1 MIINNLKSW
10 IKENENKI
18 NNLFLYSLKNP
29 MKITEMYKNID
40 ANGTGQ
46 SYRDLKNFLNS
57 SHSDA
62 DLTSIEVQIDTSESE
77 GIIFFEYKYNKNESY
92 FYSLGKKQVNNFSK
106 EEFFKY
112 LDTGLDQAL
121 EKDNWIET
129 FGNRYVTMLSKNEL
143 GLLYSDEKVI
153 WEKTVKTNFEK
164 EYEKFQSQPTEW
176 NGGISKLLD
185 LLLNDQLKSLES
197 YEPLTDITSARFEKI
212 KLKSFICKA
221 PDIDKRIPQEKRTS
235 VPDICVYIYAIIN
248 VPENDSLDTITTMQI
263 NDWITNNISLI
274 DLNSIFEFLTSFP
287 FNYVN
292 NNFCIITTQ
301 IIGMNEE
308 DFDKY
313 ENEKYFT
320 KENIKIKY
328 NKFFSILLS
337 VLMSVLGTS
346 NKLEKKNFVEVLKKK
361 NATKIKFPKID
372 DNFEDLPI
380 DFVLK
385 CNKLVCALL
394 SKISKNNLNYDFKL
408 IKPEFYLIDLCSDFA
423 QYKSLV
429 KSIKINFDILNQV
442 PEENFISMKDVY
454 YFIYDHLVVYK

>member
-1 MIINNLKSW
+1 MVVNFLKSW

-18 NNLFLYSLKNP
+18 NNLFLYSFKNP
-29 MKITEMYKNID
+29 MKITEMYKDID

-46 SYRDLKNFLNS
+46 SYRDLKKFLS
-57 SHSDA
+57 SSYSDI
-62 DLTSIEVQIDTSESE
+62 DLTSIEVQIDTSENE
-77 GIIFFEYKYNKNESY
+77 GIIFFEYKYNENESY

-164 EYEKFQSQPTEW
+164 EYKKFQSQPTEW

-185 LLLNDQLKSLES
+185 LLLNDQLRSLES
-197 YEPLTDITSARFEKI
+197 YEPLTDITDNRFEKI
-212 KLKSFICKA
+212 KLKSFICEA
-221 PDIDKRIPQEKRTS
+221 LEIEQRIPQEKRTS

-263 NDWITNNISLI
+263 NEWITNNLELI
-274 DLNSIFEFLTSFP
+274 DINSIFEFLTSFP
-287 FNYVN
+287 FNFVN
-292 NNFCIITTQ
+292 NNFCIITTE

-313 ENEKYFT
+313 ENEKNLT
-320 KENIKIKY
+320 KKNIQIIDDKV
-328 NKFFSILLS
+328 FSID
-337 VLMSVLGTS
+337 
-346 NKLEKKNFVEVLKKK
+346 KLEKKNFVEVLKKK
-361 NATKIKFPKID
+361 NTTKIKFPKND
-372 DNFEDLPI
+372 DYFEDLPI
-380 DFVLK
+380 DFILK
-385 CNKLVCALL
+385 CNRLVCALL
-394 SKISKNNLNYDFKL
+394 SHLSKNNLNYDFEL
-408 IKPEFYLIDLCSDFA
+408 IKPEFYLIDLCSDFI

-429 KSIKINFDILNQV
+429 KSVKVNFDILNEV
-442 PEENFISMKDVY
+442 PEENFVSMKDVY
-454 YFIYDHLVVYK
+454 YYVYNHLI

>member
-1 MIINNLKSW
+1 MVINNLKSW

-18 NNLFLYSLKNP
+18 NNLFLYSFKNP
-29 MKITEMYKNID
+29 MKITEMYKDID

-46 SYRDLKNFLNS
+46 SYRDLKKFLNS
-57 SHSDA
+57 SHSDV

-77 GIIFFEYKYNKNESY
+77 GIIFFEYKFNENESY

-164 EYEKFQSQPTEW
+164 EYKKFQSQPTEW

-185 LLLNDQLKSLES
+185 LFLKDHLKSLES

-212 KLKSFICKA
+212 KLKSFICEA
-221 PDIDKRIPQEKRTS
+221 PEIEQRIPQEKRTS
-235 VPDICVYIYAIIN
+235 VPDICIYIYAIIN

-263 NDWITNNISLI
+263 NDWITNNIKLI
-274 DLNSIFEFLTSFP
+274 DINSIFEFLTSFP
-287 FNYVN
+287 FNFVK
-292 NNFCIITTQ
+292 NNFCIITTEV
-301 IIGMNEE
+301 IGLNKE

-313 ENEKYFT
+313 ENKKNLI
-320 KENIKIKY
+320 KENIKIKDDTT
-328 NKFFSILLS
+328 FPID
-337 VLMSVLGTS
+337 
-346 NKLEKKNFVEVLKKK
+346 KLAKKNFVELLKKK
-361 NATKIKFPKID
+361 NITKIPFPKKD
-372 DNFEDLPI
+372 YSFEDLPI
-380 DFVLK
+380 DFVKK

-394 SKISKNNLNYDFKL
+394 IKISKNNLNYDFEL
-408 IKPEFYLIDLCSDFA
+408 IKPEFYLIDLCSDFT

-429 KSIKINFDILNQV
+429 KSIKVNFDILNEV
-442 PEENFISMKDVY
+442 PEENFLSMKDVY
-454 YFIYDHLVVYK
+454 YYIYNHLI

>member
-1 MIINNLKSW
+1 MVVNFLKSW

-40 ANGTGQ
+40 ENGTGQ
-46 SYRDLKNFLNS
+46 TYRDLKKFLS
-57 SHSDA
+57 SSYSDI
-62 DLTSIEVQIDTSESE
+62 DLTSIEVQIDTSENE
-77 GIIFFEYKYNKNESY
+77 GIIFFEYKYNENESY

-112 LDTGLDQAL
+112 LDTGLNQAL

-263 NDWITNNISLI
+263 NEWITNNLELI
-274 DLNSIFEFLTSFP
+274 DINSIFEFLTSFP
-287 FNYVN
+287 FNFVN
-292 NNFCIITTQ
+292 NNFCIITTE

-308 DFDKY
+308 DFDKH
-313 ENEKYFT
+313 ENEKNLT
-320 KENIKIKY
+320 KKNIQIKDD
-328 NKFFSILLS
+328 KVFSID
-337 VLMSVLGTS
+337 
-346 NKLEKKNFVEVLKKK
+346 KLEKKNFVEVLKKK
-361 NATKIKFPKID
+361 NTTKIKFPKND
-372 DNFEDLPI
+372 DYFEDLPI
-380 DFVLK
+380 DFILK
-385 CNKLVCALL
+385 CNRLICALL
-394 SKISKNNLNYDFKL
+394 SHLSKNNLNYDFEL
-408 IKPEFYLIDLCSDFA
+408 IKPEFYLIDLCSDFI

-429 KSIKINFDILNQV
+429 KSVKVNFDILNEV
-442 PEENFISMKDVY
+442 PEENFVSMKDVY
-454 YFIYDHLVVYK
+454 YYIYNHLI

>member
-1 MIINNLKSW
+1 MVINFLKSW

-18 NNLFLYSLKNP
+18 NNLFLYSFNNP

-46 SYRDLKNFLNS
+46 SYKDLKKFLNS
-57 SHSDA
+57 PHSDI
-62 DLTSIEVQIDTSESE
+62 DLTSIEVQINTSESE
-77 GIIFFEYKYNKNESY
+77 GIIFFEYKYNENESY

-153 WEKTVKTNFEK
+153 WEKTVKTNFKK

-197 YEPLTDITSARFEKI
+197 YEPLTDITDNRFEKI
-212 KLKSFICKA
+212 KLKSFICEA
-221 PDIDKRIPQEKRTS
+221 LEIEQRIPQEKRTS

-248 VPENDSLDTITTMQI
+248 VPENDSLDTISTMQI
-263 NDWITNNISLI
+263 NEWITNNIELI
-274 DLNSIFEFLTSFP
+274 DINSIFEFLTSFP
-287 FNYVN
+287 FNFVN
-292 NNFCIITTQ
+292 NNFCIITTE
-301 IIGMNEE
+301 IIGMNKEE
-308 DFDKY
+308 FNKY
-313 ENEKYFT
+313 ENEKNLT
-320 KENIKIKY
+320 KKNIQIKDD
-328 NKFFSILLS
+328 KVFSID
-337 VLMSVLGTS
+337 
-346 NKLEKKNFVEVLKKK
+346 KLEKKNFVEVLKKK
-361 NATKIKFPKID
+361 NATKIKFPKND
-372 DNFEDLPI
+372 DYFEDLPI
-380 DFVLK
+380 DFIIK
-385 CNKLVCALL
+385 CNRLVCALL
-394 SKISKNNLNYDFKL
+394 SHLSKNNLNYDFEL
-408 IKPEFYLIDLCSDFA
+408 IKPEFYLIDLCSDFI

-429 KSIKINFDILNQV
+429 KSIKVNFDILNEV
-442 PEENFISMKDVY
+442 PEENFVSMKDVY
-454 YFIYDHLVVYK
+454 YYIYNHLI

>member
-1 MIINNLKSW
+1 MVINFLKSW

-46 SYRDLKNFLNS
+46 SYRDLKKFLS
-57 SHSDA
+57 SSYSDI

-129 FGNRYVTMLSKNEL
+129 FGNQYVTMLSKNEL

-153 WEKTVKTNFEK
+153 WEKRVKTNFKK
-164 EYEKFQSQPTEW
+164 EYEKFQFQPTEW

-197 YEPLTDITSARFEKI
+197 YEPLTDITDNRFEKI
-212 KLKSFICKA
+212 KLKSFICEA
-221 PDIDKRIPQEKRTS
+221 LEIEQRIPQEKRTS

-248 VPENDSLDTITTMQI
+248 VPENDSLDTISTMQI
-263 NDWITNNISLI
+263 NEWITNNIELI

-287 FNYVN
+287 FNFVN
-292 NNFCIITTQ
+292 NNFCIINTE
-301 IIGMNEE
+301 IIGINKEE
-308 DFDKY
+308 FNKY
-313 ENEKYFT
+313 ENEKNLT
-320 KENIKIKY
+320 KKNIQIKDD
-328 NKFFSILLS
+328 KVISID
-337 VLMSVLGTS
+337 
-346 NKLEKKNFVEVLKKK
+346 KLEKKNFVEVLKKK
-361 NATKIKFPKID
+361 NATKIKFPKND
-372 DNFEDLPI
+372 DYFEDLPI
-380 DFVLK
+380 DFIIK
-385 CNKLVCALL
+385 CNRLVCALL
-394 SKISKNNLNYDFKL
+394 SHLSKNNLNYDFEL
-408 IKPEFYLIDLCSDFA
+408 IKPEFYLIDLCSDFI

-429 KSIKINFDILNQV
+429 KSIKVNFDILNEV
-442 PEENFISMKDVY
+442 PEENFVSMKDVY
-454 YFIYDHLVVYK
+454 YYIYNHLI

>member
-1 MIINNLKSW
+1 MVINFLKSW

-46 SYRDLKNFLNS
+46 SYRDLKKFLS
-57 SHSDA
+57 SSYSDI

-112 LDTGLDQAL
+112 LDIGLDQAL

-185 LLLNDQLKSLES
+185 LLLNDQLKNLES
-197 YEPLTDITSARFEKI
+197 YESLTDITSARFEKI

-263 NDWITNNISLI
+263 NDWITNNIKLI
-274 DLNSIFEFLTSFP
+274 DINSIFEFLTSFP
-287 FNYVN
+287 FNFVK
-292 NNFCIITTQ
+292 NNFCIITTEV
-301 IIGMNEE
+301 IGLNKE

-313 ENEKYFT
+313 ENKKNLI
-320 KENIKIKY
+320 KENIKIKDDTT
-328 NKFFSILLS
+328 FPID
-337 VLMSVLGTS
+337 
-346 NKLEKKNFVEVLKKK
+346 KLEKKNFVELLKKK
-361 NATKIKFPKID
+361 NITKIQFSKKD
-372 DNFEDLPI
+372 YSFEDLPI
-380 DFVLK
+380 DFVKK

-394 SKISKNNLNYDFKL
+394 IKISKNNLNYDFEL
-408 IKPEFYLIDLCSDFA
+408 IKPEFYLIDLCSDFT

-429 KSIKINFDILNQV
+429 KSIKVNFDILNEV
-442 PEENFISMKDVY
+442 PEENFLSMKDVY
-454 YFIYDHLVVYK
+454 YYIYNHLI

>member
-1 MIINNLKSW
+1 MVVNFLKSW

-46 SYRDLKNFLNS
+46 SYRNLKKFLS
-57 SHSDA
+57 SSYSDI

-77 GIIFFEYKYNKNESY
+77 GIIFFEYKFNENESY

-112 LDTGLDQAL
+112 LDTGLKQAL

-129 FGNRYVTMLSKNEL
+129 FGHRYVTMLSKNEL
-143 GLLYSDEKVI
+143 NLLQEHETNL
-153 WEKTVKTNFEK
+153 WQKTVTTNFRK

-185 LLLNDQLKSLES
+185 LLLNDQLRSLES
-197 YEPLTDITSARFEKI
+197 YEPLTDITDNRFEKI
-212 KLKSFICKA
+212 KLKSFICEA
-221 PDIDKRIPQEKRTS
+221 LEIEQRIPQEKRTS

-274 DLNSIFEFLTSFP
+274 DINSIFEFLTSFP
-287 FNYVN
+287 FNFVN
-292 NNFCIITTQ
+292 NNFCIITTE

-313 ENEKYFT
+313 ENEKNLT
-320 KENIKIKY
+320 KKNIQIIDDKV
-328 NKFFSILLS
+328 FSID
-337 VLMSVLGTS
+337 
-346 NKLEKKNFVEVLKKK
+346 KLEKKNFVEVLKKK
-361 NATKIKFPKID
+361 NTTKIKFPKND
-372 DNFEDLPI
+372 DYFEDLPI
-380 DFVLK
+380 DFILK
-385 CNKLVCALL
+385 CNRLVCALL
-394 SKISKNNLNYDFKL
+394 SHLSKNNLNYDFEL
-408 IKPEFYLIDLCSDFA
+408 IKPEFYLIDLCSDFI

-429 KSIKINFDILNQV
+429 KSIKVNFDILNEV
-442 PEENFISMKDVY
+442 PEENLLSMKDVY
-454 YFIYDHLVVYK
+454 YYIYNHLI

>member
-18 NNLFLYSLKNP
+18 NNLFLYSFKNP
-29 MKITEMYKNID
+29 MKITEMYKDID

-46 SYRDLKNFLNS
+46 SYRDLKKFLNS
-57 SHSDA
+57 SHSDV

-77 GIIFFEYKYNKNESY
+77 GIIFFEYKFNENESY

-164 EYEKFQSQPTEW
+164 EYKKFQSQPTEW

-197 YEPLTDITSARFEKI
+197 YEPLTDITNNRFEKI
-212 KLKSFICKA
+212 KLKSFICEA
-221 PDIDKRIPQEKRTS
+221 PEIEQRIPQEKRTS

-263 NDWITNNISLI
+263 NDWITNNIKLI
-274 DLNSIFEFLTSFP
+274 DINSIFEFLTSFP
-287 FNYVN
+287 FNFVK
-292 NNFCIITTQ
+292 NNFCIITTEV
-301 IIGMNEE
+301 IGLNKE

-313 ENEKYFT
+313 ENKKNLI
-320 KENIKIKY
+320 KENIKIKDDTT
-328 NKFFSILLS
+328 FPID
-337 VLMSVLGTS
+337 
-346 NKLEKKNFVEVLKKK
+346 KLAKKNFVELLKKK
-361 NATKIKFPKID
+361 NITKIPFPKKD
-372 DNFEDLPI
+372 YSFEDLPI
-380 DFVLK
+380 DFVKK

-394 SKISKNNLNYDFKL
+394 IKISKNNLNYDFEL
-408 IKPEFYLIDLCSDFA
+408 IKPEFYLIDLCSDFT

-429 KSIKINFDILNQV
+429 KSVKVNFDILNEV
-442 PEENFISMKDVY
+442 PEENLLSMRDVY
-454 YFIYDHLVVYK
+454 YYIYNHLI

>member
-18 NNLFLYSLKNP
+18 NNLFLYSFKNP
-29 MKITEMYKNID
+29 MKITEMYKDID

-46 SYRDLKNFLNS
+46 SYRDLKKFLSS
-57 SHSDA
+57 SHSDV

-77 GIIFFEYKYNKNESY
+77 GIIFFEYKFNENESY

-164 EYEKFQSQPTEW
+164 EYKKFQSQPTEW

-197 YEPLTDITSARFEKI
+197 YEPLTDITNNRFEKI

-263 NDWITNNISLI
+263 NDWITNNIKLI
-274 DLNSIFEFLTSFP
+274 DINSIFEFLTSFP
-287 FNYVN
+287 FNFVK
-292 NNFCIITTQ
+292 NNFCIITTEV
-301 IIGMNEE
+301 IGLNKE

-313 ENEKYFT
+313 ENKKNLI
-320 KENIKIKY
+320 KENIKIKDDTT
-328 NKFFSILLS
+328 FPID
-337 VLMSVLGTS
+337 
-346 NKLEKKNFVEVLKKK
+346 KLAKKNFVELLKKK
-361 NATKIKFPKID
+361 NITKIPFPKKD
-372 DNFEDLPI
+372 YSFEDLPI
-380 DFVLK
+380 DFVKK

-394 SKISKNNLNYDFKL
+394 IKISKNNLNYDFEL
-408 IKPEFYLIDLCSDFA
+408 IKPEFYLIDLCSDFT

-429 KSIKINFDILNQV
+429 KSIKVNFDILNEV
-442 PEENFISMKDVY
+442 PEENFLSMKDVY
-454 YFIYDHLVVYK
+454 YYIYNHLI

>member
-1 MIINNLKSW
+1 MVINNLKSW

-29 MKITEMYKNID
+29 MKITEMYKDID

-46 SYRDLKNFLNS
+46 SYRDLKKFLS
-57 SHSDA
+57 SSYSDI

-112 LDTGLDQAL
+112 LDTGLNQAL

-153 WEKTVKTNFEK
+153 WEKIVKTNFEK
-164 EYEKFQSQPTEW
+164 EYEKFQSQPAEW

-185 LLLNDQLKSLES
+185 LLLNDQLKNLES
-197 YEPLTDITSARFEKI
+197 YEPLTDITFARFEKI
-212 KLKSFICKA
+212 KLKSFICEA

-235 VPDICVYIYAIIN
+235 VPDICVCIYAIIN
-248 VPENDSLDTITTMQI
+248 VPENDSLDTITTVQI
-263 NDWITNNISLI
+263 NDWITNNIKLI
-274 DLNSIFEFLTSFP
+274 DINSIFEFLTSFP

-292 NNFCIITTQ
+292 NNFCIITTE
-301 IIGMNEE
+301 IIGMNKE

-313 ENEKYFT
+313 ENKKNLI
-320 KENIKIKY
+320 KENIKIKDE
-328 NKFFSILLS
+328 KIFPID
-337 VLMSVLGTS
+337 
-346 NKLEKKNFVEVLKKK
+346 KLEKKNFVELLKKK
-361 NATKIKFPKID
+361 NVTKIKFPKKD
-372 DNFEDLPI
+372 YSFEELPI
-380 DFVLK
+380 DFVIK
-385 CNKLVCALL
+385 CNKLVCVLL
-394 SKISKNNLNYDFKL
+394 NILSKNNLNYDFEL
-408 IKPEFYLIDLCSDFA
+408 IKPEFYLIDLCTDFT

-429 KSIKINFDILNQV
+429 KSVKVNFDILNEV
-442 PEENFISMKDVY
+442 PEENFLSMKDVY
-454 YFIYDHLVVYK
+454 YYIYNHLI

>member
-1 MIINNLKSW
+1 MVVNFLKSW

-40 ANGTGQ
+40 ENGTGQ
-46 SYRDLKNFLNS
+46 TYRDLKKFLS
-57 SHSDA
+57 SSYSDI
-62 DLTSIEVQIDTSESE
+62 DLTSIEVQIDTSENE
-77 GIIFFEYKYNKNESY
+77 GIIFFEYKYNENESY

-112 LDTGLDQAL
+112 LDTGLNQAL

-185 LLLNDQLKSLES
+185 LLLNDQLRSLES
-197 YEPLTDITSARFEKI
+197 YEPLTDITDNRFEKI

-274 DLNSIFEFLTSFP
+274 DINSIFEFLTSFP
-287 FNYVN
+287 FNFVN
-292 NNFCIITTQ
+292 NNFCIITTE

-308 DFDKY
+308 DFDKH
-313 ENEKYFT
+313 ENEKNLT
-320 KENIKIKY
+320 KKNIQIKDD
-328 NKFFSILLS
+328 KVFSID
-337 VLMSVLGTS
+337 
-346 NKLEKKNFVEVLKKK
+346 KLEKKNFVEVLKKK
-361 NATKIKFPKID
+361 NTTKIKFPKND
-372 DNFEDLPI
+372 DYFEDLPI
-380 DFVLK
+380 DFILK
-385 CNKLVCALL
+385 CNRLICALL
-394 SKISKNNLNYDFKL
+394 SHLSKNNLNYDFEL
-408 IKPEFYLIDLCSDFA
+408 IKPEFYLIDLCSDFI

-429 KSIKINFDILNQV
+429 KSVKVNFDILNEV
-442 PEENFISMKDVY
+442 PEENFVSMKDVY
-454 YFIYDHLVVYK
+454 YYIYNHLI

>member
-1 MIINNLKSW
+1 MVVNFLKSW

-18 NNLFLYSLKNP
+18 NNLFLYSFKNP
-29 MKITEMYKNID
+29 MKITEMYKDID

-46 SYRDLKNFLNS
+46 SYRDLKKFLSS
-57 SHSDA
+57 SHSDV
-62 DLTSIEVQIDTSESE
+62 DLTSIEVQIDTSENE
-77 GIIFFEYKYNKNESY
+77 GIIFFEYKYNENESY

-197 YEPLTDITSARFEKI
+197 YEPLTDITNNRFEKI

-263 NDWITNNISLI
+263 NDWITNNIKLI
-274 DLNSIFEFLTSFP
+274 DINSIFEFLTSFP
-287 FNYVN
+287 FNFVN
-292 NNFCIITTQ
+292 NNFCIITTE

-313 ENEKYFT
+313 ENEKNLT
-320 KENIKIKY
+320 KKNIQIIDDKV
-328 NKFFSILLS
+328 FSID
-337 VLMSVLGTS
+337 
-346 NKLEKKNFVEVLKKK
+346 KLEKKNFVEVLKKK
-361 NATKIKFPKID
+361 NTTKIKFPKND
-372 DNFEDLPI
+372 DYFEDLPI
-380 DFVLK
+380 DFILK
-385 CNKLVCALL
+385 CNRLVCALL
-394 SKISKNNLNYDFKL
+394 SHLSKNNLNYDFEL
-408 IKPEFYLIDLCSDFA
+408 IKPEFYLIDLCSDFT

-429 KSIKINFDILNQV
+429 KSVKVNFDILNEV
-442 PEENFISMKDVY
+442 PEENFVSMKDVY
-454 YFIYDHLVVYK
+454 YYVYNHLI

>member
-1 MIINNLKSW
+1 MVVNFLKSW

-18 NNLFLYSLKNP
+18 NNLFLYSFKNP
-29 MKITEMYKNID
+29 MKITEMYKDID

-46 SYRDLKNFLNS
+46 SYRDLKKFLS
-57 SHSDA
+57 SSYSDI

-112 LDTGLDQAL
+112 LDTGLKQAL

-129 FGNRYVTMLSKNEL
+129 FGHRYVTMLSKNEL
-143 GLLYSDEKVI
+143 NLLQEHETNL
-153 WEKTVKTNFEK
+153 WQKTVTTNFRK

-185 LLLNDQLKSLES
+185 LLLNDQLRSLES
-197 YEPLTDITSARFEKI
+197 YEPLTDITDNRFEKI

-263 NDWITNNISLI
+263 NEWITNNLELI
-274 DLNSIFEFLTSFP
+274 DINSIFEFLTSFP
-287 FNYVN
+287 FNFVN
-292 NNFCIITTQ
+292 NNFCIITTE

-313 ENEKYFT
+313 ENEKNLT
-320 KENIKIKY
+320 KKNIQIIDDKV
-328 NKFFSILLS
+328 FSID
-337 VLMSVLGTS
+337 
-346 NKLEKKNFVEVLKKK
+346 KLEKKNFVEVLKKK
-361 NATKIKFPKID
+361 NTTKIKFPKND
-372 DNFEDLPI
+372 DYFEDLPI
-380 DFVLK
+380 DFILK
-385 CNKLVCALL
+385 CNRLVCALL
-394 SKISKNNLNYDFKL
+394 SHLSKNNLNYDFEL
-408 IKPEFYLIDLCSDFA
+408 IKPEFYLIDLCSDFI

-429 KSIKINFDILNQV
+429 KSVKVNFDILNEV
-442 PEENFISMKDVY
+442 PEENFVSMKDVY
-454 YFIYDHLVVYK
+454 YYVYNHLI

>member
-1 MIINNLKSW
+1 MVINNLKSW

-18 NNLFLYSLKNP
+18 NNLFLYSFKNP
-29 MKITEMYKNID
+29 MKITEMYKDID

-46 SYRDLKNFLNS
+46 SYRDLKKFLNS
-57 SHSDA
+57 SHSDV
-62 DLTSIEVQIDTSESE
+62 DLTSIEVQIDTSESG

-164 EYEKFQSQPTEW
+164 EYKKFQSQPTEW

-197 YEPLTDITSARFEKI
+197 YEPLTDITNNRFEKI

-263 NDWITNNISLI
+263 NDWITNNIKLI
-274 DLNSIFEFLTSFP
+274 DINSIFEFLTSFP
-287 FNYVN
+287 FNFVK
-292 NNFCIITTQ
+292 NNFCIITTEV
-301 IIGMNEE
+301 IGLNKE

-313 ENEKYFT
+313 ENKKNLI
-320 KENIKIKY
+320 KENIKIKDDTT
-328 NKFFSILLS
+328 FPID
-337 VLMSVLGTS
+337 
-346 NKLEKKNFVEVLKKK
+346 KLAKKNFVELLKKK
-361 NATKIKFPKID
+361 NITKIPFPKKD
-372 DNFEDLPI
+372 YSFEDLPI
-380 DFVLK
+380 DFVKK

-394 SKISKNNLNYDFKL
+394 IKISKNNLNYDFEL
-408 IKPEFYLIDLCSDFA
+408 IKPEFYLIDLCTDFT

-429 KSIKINFDILNQV
+429 KSIKVNFDMLNEV
-442 PEENFISMKDVY
+442 PEENFLSMKDVY
-454 YFIYDHLVVYK
+454 YYIYNHLI

>member
-18 NNLFLYSLKNP
+18 NNLFLYSFKNP
-29 MKITEMYKNID
+29 MKITEMYKDID

-46 SYRDLKNFLNS
+46 SYRDLKKFLNS
-57 SHSDA
+57 SYSDI
-62 DLTSIEVQIDTSESE
+62 DLTGIEVQIETSESE

-185 LLLNDQLKSLES
+185 LLLKDQLKSLES
-197 YEPLTDITSARFEKI
+197 YEPLTDITFARFEKI
-212 KLKSFICKA
+212 KLQSFICEA
-221 PDIDKRIPQEKRTS
+221 PEIEQRIPQEKRTS

-248 VPENDSLDTITTMQI
+248 VPENDSLDTITTMKI
-263 NDWITNNISLI
+263 NDWITNNIKLI
-274 DLNSIFEFLTSFP
+274 DINSIFEFLTSFP
-287 FNYVN
+287 FNFVK
-292 NNFCIITTQ
+292 NNFCIITTEV
-301 IIGMNEE
+301 IGLNKE

-313 ENEKYFT
+313 ENKKNLI
-320 KENIKIKY
+320 KENIKIRDDTT
-328 NKFFSILLS
+328 FPID
-337 VLMSVLGTS
+337 
-346 NKLEKKNFVEVLKKK
+346 KLAKKNFVELLKKK
-361 NATKIKFPKID
+361 NITKISFPKKD
-372 DNFEDLPI
+372 YSFEDLPI
-380 DFVLK
+380 DFVKK

-394 SKISKNNLNYDFKL
+394 IKISKNNLNYDFEL
-408 IKPEFYLIDLCSDFA
+408 IKPEFYLIDLCSDFT

-429 KSIKINFDILNQV
+429 KSVKVNFDILNEV
-442 PEENFISMKDVY
+442 PEENLLSMKDVY
-454 YFIYDHLVVYK
+454 YYIYNHLI

>member
-1 MIINNLKSW
+1 MVINFLKSW
-10 IKENENKI
+10 IKENESKI

-46 SYRDLKNFLNS
+46 SYRDLKKFLS
-57 SHSDA
+57 SSYSDI

-153 WEKTVKTNFEK
+153 WEKRVKTNFKK
-164 EYEKFQSQPTEW
+164 EYEKFQFQPTEW

-197 YEPLTDITSARFEKI
+197 YEPLTDITDNRFEKI
-212 KLKSFICKA
+212 KLKSFICEA
-221 PDIDKRIPQEKRTS
+221 LEIEQRIPQEKRTS

-248 VPENDSLDTITTMQI
+248 VPENDSLDTISTMQI
-263 NDWITNNISLI
+263 NEWITNNIELI

-287 FNYVN
+287 FNFVN
-292 NNFCIITTQ
+292 NNFCIINTE
-301 IIGMNEE
+301 IIGINKEE
-308 DFDKY
+308 FNKY
-313 ENEKYFT
+313 ENEKNLT
-320 KENIKIKY
+320 KKNIQIKDD
-328 NKFFSILLS
+328 KVISID
-337 VLMSVLGTS
+337 
-346 NKLEKKNFVEVLKKK
+346 KLEKKNFVEVLKKK
-361 NATKIKFPKID
+361 NATKIKFPKND
-372 DNFEDLPI
+372 DYFEDLPI
-380 DFVLK
+380 DFIIK
-385 CNKLVCALL
+385 CNRLVCALL
-394 SKISKNNLNYDFKL
+394 SHLSKNNLNYDFEL
-408 IKPEFYLIDLCSDFA
+408 IKPEFYLIDLCSDFI

-429 KSIKINFDILNQV
+429 KSIKVNFDILNEV
-442 PEENFISMKDVY
+442 PEENFVSMKDVY
-454 YFIYDHLVVYK
+454 YYIYNHLI

>member
-18 NNLFLYSLKNP
+18 NNLFLYSFKNP
-29 MKITEMYKNID
+29 MKITEMYKDID

-46 SYRDLKNFLNS
+46 SYRDLKKFLNS
-57 SHSDA
+57 SYSDI
-62 DLTSIEVQIDTSESE
+62 DLTGIEVQIETSESE

-153 WEKTVKTNFEK
+153 WEKTVKTNFEE

-197 YEPLTDITSARFEKI
+197 YEPLTDITNNRFEKI

-263 NDWITNNISLI
+263 NDWITNNIKLI
-274 DLNSIFEFLTSFP
+274 DINSIFEFLTSFP
-287 FNYVN
+287 FNFVK
-292 NNFCIITTQ
+292 NNFCIITTEV
-301 IIGMNEE
+301 IGLNKE

-313 ENEKYFT
+313 ENKKNLI
-320 KENIKIKY
+320 KENIKIKDDTT
-328 NKFFSILLS
+328 FPID
-337 VLMSVLGTS
+337 
-346 NKLEKKNFVEVLKKK
+346 KLAKKNFVELLKKK
-361 NATKIKFPKID
+361 NITKIPFPKKD
-372 DNFEDLPI
+372 YSFEDLPI
-380 DFVLK
+380 DFVKK

-394 SKISKNNLNYDFKL
+394 IKISKNNLNYDFEL
-408 IKPEFYLIDLCSDFA
+408 IKPEFYLIDLCSDFT

-429 KSIKINFDILNQV
+429 KSVKVNFDILNEV
-442 PEENFISMKDVY
+442 PEENLLSMRDVY
-454 YFIYDHLVVYK
+454 YYIYNHLI

>member
-1 MIINNLKSW
+1 LKSW

-18 NNLFLYSLKNP
+18 NNLFLYSFNNP

-46 SYRDLKNFLNS
+46 SYKDLKKFLNS
-57 SHSDA
+57 PHSDI
-62 DLTSIEVQIDTSESE
+62 DLTSIEVQINTSESE
-77 GIIFFEYKYNKNESY
+77 GIIFFEYKYNENESY

-153 WEKTVKTNFEK
+153 WEKRVKTNFKK

-197 YEPLTDITSARFEKI
+197 YEPLTDITDNRFEKI
-212 KLKSFICKA
+212 KLKSFICEA
-221 PDIDKRIPQEKRTS
+221 LEIEQRIPQEKRTS

-248 VPENDSLDTITTMQI
+248 VPENDSLDTISTMQI
-263 NDWITNNISLI
+263 NEWITNNIELI
-274 DLNSIFEFLTSFP
+274 DINSIFEFLTSFP
-287 FNYVN
+287 FNFVN
-292 NNFCIITTQ
+292 NNFCIITTE
-301 IIGMNEE
+301 IIGMNKEE
-308 DFDKY
+308 FNKY
-313 ENEKYFT
+313 ENEKNLT
-320 KENIKIKY
+320 KKNIQIKDD
-328 NKFFSILLS
+328 KVFSID
-337 VLMSVLGTS
+337 
-346 NKLEKKNFVEVLKKK
+346 KLEKKNFVEVLKKK
-361 NATKIKFPKID
+361 NATKIKFPKND
-372 DNFEDLPI
+372 DYFEDLPI
-380 DFVLK
+380 DFIIK
-385 CNKLVCALL
+385 CNRLVCALL
-394 SKISKNNLNYDFKL
+394 SHLSKNNLNYDFEL
-408 IKPEFYLIDLCSDFA
+408 IKPEFYLIDLCSDFI

-429 KSIKINFDILNQV
+429 KSIKVNFDILNEV
-442 PEENFISMKDVY
+442 PEENFVSMKDVY
-454 YFIYDHLVVYK
+454 YYIYNHLI